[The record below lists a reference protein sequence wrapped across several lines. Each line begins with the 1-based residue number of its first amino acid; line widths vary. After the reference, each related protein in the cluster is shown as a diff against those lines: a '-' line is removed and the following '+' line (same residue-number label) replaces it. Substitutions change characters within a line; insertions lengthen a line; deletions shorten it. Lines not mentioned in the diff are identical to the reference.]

1 MGMIKCKLYFLVMKI
16 FKILILFFLIGLQI
30 PSGIAFSDKVE
41 GLEFVVR
48 KIDAPPL
55 DDRILKRFDLYEI
68 YFENRSDRTFSLPG
82 YSVDLGIDYSS
93 VSEVV
98 SFQKE
103 KSSKKLAALNIAA
116 GAASIALGGIARS
129 AASTALRIGNF
140 RKGNLMFNDEKYFLS
155 ANKTYVIYPDESL
168 SLFFFVDKFSGQSVN
183 SIRFI
188 CRDEVLNLT
197 SIVINKNLHLESI
210 NAKKDVDENV
220 IAVPNIEQY
229 K

>member
-1 MGMIKCKLYFLVMKI
+1 MRTC
-16 FKILILFFLIGLQI
+16 KILILLFLICLPIQ
-30 PSGIAFSDKVE
+30 SGIAFSDKVE

-48 KIDAPPL
+48 KIDTPPL
-55 DDRILKRFDLYEI
+55 EDRIVERFDLYEI

-82 YSVDLGIDYSS
+82 YSIDLGIDYSS
-93 VSEVV
+93 VSDVV

-116 GAASIALGGIARS
+116 GAASIAFGGIAKS

-140 RKGNLMFNDEKYFLS
+140 RKGNSMFNDEKYFLS
-155 ANKTYVIYPDESL
+155 GNKTYIIYPDESL

-183 SIRFI
+183 FIRFI
-188 CRDEVLNLT
+188 CHDEVLNLN

-210 NAKKDVDENV
+210 NAKKDTDENV
-220 IAVPNIEQY
+220 IAVPNPEQY